1 MNISN
6 IITPEQL
13 DALIKFGI
21 NVLIIIIKIAVVLGI
36 GLLHVAYATYFE
48 RKVIGHMQVRL
59 GPMRVGPHGL
69 LQPFADGLK
78 LFFKEDI
85 IPDKADKPVFY
96 LAPLIFMASAMIN
109 LSFIPFSYNSYNFV
123 IANIPFSIN
132 FVIANI
138 NIGLLFVFAMAGIG
152 VYGIFISGWASNS
165 KYAFIGGLRSAAQ
178 VISYEIALGLSLVGV
193 MIMAGSLNL
202 TDIVRAQEESI
213 FGMFA
218 IPQIV
223 GFVVFTIAAVA
234 EVNRTPFDMPEAES
248 ELVAGYF
255 TEYSG
260 FRFALFFLGE
270 YIAMFIMAS
279 MATVCFLGGWTL
291 PWYITKF
298 VPFITLV
305 PGIVWFLMK
314 VYAFIFFYY
323 WIRATVPRYRYDQLM
338 AIGWKI
344 LIPVALANILVTGL
358 VKIIITTLKG
368 A

>member
-6 IITPEQL
+6 IIDQQTL
-13 DALIKFGI
+13 DVLIKFGI
-21 NVLIIIIKIAVVLGI
+21 NVLIIILKIAVVLGI

-69 LQPFADGLK
+69 LQPIADGLK

-96 LAPLIFMASAMIN
+96 LGPVIFMASAMVN
-109 LSFIPFSYNSYNFV
+109 LSVIPFSS
-123 IANIPFSIN
+123 N

-138 NIGLLFVFAMAGIG
+138 NVGLLFIFAIAGIG

-165 KYAFIGGLRSAAQ
+165 KYAFIGGLRSSAQ
-178 VISYEIALGLSLVGV
+178 VLSYEIAMGLSLVGV
-193 MIMAGSLNL
+193 MIMSGSLNL

-213 FGMFA
+213 YGMFA

-234 EVNRTPFDMPEAES
+234 ETNRTPFDMPEAES

-291 PWYITKF
+291 PWYIK
-298 VPFITLV
+298 VIPFINYV
-305 PGIVWFLMK
+305 PGIIWFLMK

-338 AIGWKI
+338 GIGWKI

-358 VKIIITTLKG
+358 VKILLLQ
-368 A
+368 

>member
-1 MNISN
+1 MDTMTN
-6 IITPEQL
+6 IITPATV

-21 NVLIIIIKIAVVLGI
+21 HLAIIIIKIAVVLGI

-85 IPDKADKPVFY
+85 IPADADKPVFY
-96 LAPLIFMASAMIN
+96 LAPIIFMAASMIN
-109 LSFIPFSYNSYNFV
+109 LAVIPFSQNFV
-123 IANIPFSIN
+123 IADVN
-132 FVIANI
+132 V
-138 NIGLLFVFAMAGIG
+138 GLLFIFAIAGLG

-165 KYAFIGGLRSAAQ
+165 KYAFLGGLRSSAQ
-178 VISYEIALGLSLVGV
+178 VLSYEIAMGLSLVGV

-202 TDIVRAQEESI
+202 NDIVKAQRDSI
-213 FGMFA
+213 YGMYV
-218 IPQIV
+218 IPQ
-223 GFVVFTIAAVA
+223 FVAFIVFTIAAIA
-234 EVNRTPFDMPEAES
+234 ETNRTPFDLPEAES

-255 TEYSG
+255 VEYTG

-279 MATVCFLGGWTL
+279 LAAVCFLGGWSI
-291 PWYITKF
+291 PWYITK
-298 VPFITLV
+298 VLPFLNYV
-305 PGIVWFLMK
+305 PGIVWFLLK

-338 AIGWKI
+338 AIGWKV
-344 LIPVALANILVTGL
+344 LIPISLANIVVTGL
-358 VKIIITTLKG
+358 IKILV
-368 A
+368 

>member
-1 MNISN
+1 MDISN
-6 IITPEQL
+6 IISPTAL
-13 DALIKFGI
+13 DSLIKFGI
-21 NVLIIIIKIAVVLGI
+21 EVVIIILKIVVVLAI

-69 LQPFADGLK
+69 LQPIADGIK

-85 IPDKADKPVFY
+85 IPTNADKPVFY
-96 LAPLIFMASAMIN
+96 LAPVIFMASSMVA
-109 LSFIPFSYNSYNFV
+109 LSVIPYTSNFV
-123 IANIPFSIN
+123 IADL
-132 FVIANI
+132 
-138 NIGLLFVFAMAGIG
+138 NIGLLFIFAMAGLG
-152 VYGIFISGWASNS
+152 VYGIFMSGWSSNS
-165 KYAFIGGLRSAAQ
+165 KYAFIGGLRSTAQ
-178 VISYEIALGLSLVGV
+178 VISYEVAMGLSLVGV

-202 TDIVRAQEESI
+202 SDIVKAQQNSI
-213 FGMFA
+213 YGIFA
-218 IPQIV
+218 IPQIL

-234 EVNRTPFDMPEAES
+234 ETNRTPFDMPEAES

-279 MATVCFLGGWTL
+279 LATVCFLGGWTI
-291 PWYITKF
+291 PWYITKAL
-298 VPFITLV
+298 PFLSYV
-305 PGIVWFLMK
+305 PGIVWFLLK
-314 VYAFIFFYY
+314 VYAFMFFYY
-323 WIRATVPRYRYDQLM
+323 WIRATLPRYRYDQLM

-358 VKIIITTLKG
+358 VKILL
-368 A
+368 

>member
-1 MNISN
+1 M
-6 IITPEQL
+6 TPEQF

-96 LAPLIFMASAMIN
+96 LAPIIFMASAMVN
-109 LSFIPFSYNSYNFV
+109 LSVIPFSYTF
-123 IANIPFSIN
+123 A
-132 FVIANI
+132 IANI
-138 NIGLLFVFAMAGIG
+138 NVGLLFIFAMAGIG
-152 VYGIFISGWASNS
+152 VYGIFIAGWASNS
-165 KYAFIGGLRSAAQ
+165 KYSFIGGIRSSAQ
-178 VISYEIALGLSLVGV
+178 VISYEIAMGFSLVGV

-202 TDIVRAQEESI
+202 TEIVRAQEESV
-213 FGMFA
+213 FGMYA
-218 IPQIV
+218 IPQFV
-223 GFVVFTIAAVA
+223 AFVVFTIAAVA

-279 MATVCFLGGWTL
+279 LATVCFLGGWTL
-291 PWYITKF
+291 PWYITKIF
-298 VPFITLV
+298 PFLNYV
-305 PGIVWFLMK
+305 PGIVWFLLK

-323 WIRATVPRYRYDQLM
+323 WLRATVPRYRYDQLM
-338 AIGWKI
+338 KIGWKI

-358 VKIIITTLKG
+358 VKILL
-368 A
+368 

>member
-6 IITPEQL
+6 IIDQQTL

-21 NVLIIIIKIAVVLGI
+21 NVLIIILKIAVVLGI

-69 LQPFADGLK
+69 LQPIADGIK
-78 LFFKEDI
+78 LFFKEDV
-85 IPDKADKPVFY
+85 IPAEADKVAFF
-96 LAPLIFMASAMIN
+96 LAPVIFMAAAMVN
-109 LSFIPFSYNSYNFV
+109 LSVIPFTSG
-123 IANIPFSIN
+123 

-178 VISYEIALGLSLVGV
+178 VISYEVAMGLSLVGV
-193 MIMAGSLNL
+193 MILSSSLNL
-202 TDIVRAQEESI
+202 TDIVKAQQKSV

-223 GFVVFTIAAVA
+223 AFVVFTIAAVA
-234 EVNRTPFDMPEAES
+234 ETNRTPFDLPEAES

-255 TEYSG
+255 VEYSG

-279 MATVCFLGGWTL
+279 LAAVCFLGGWTL
-291 PWYITKF
+291 PWYVLK
-298 VPFITLV
+298 VLPFLKLV
-305 PGIVWFLMK
+305 PGIVWFLLK

-344 LIPVALANILVTGL
+344 LIPVALANIVVTGL
-358 VKIIITTLKG
+358 MKILL
-368 A
+368 